1 MTPLQTASA
10 ICYNQQNSHGASI
23 MKTLALSLLLGLAL
37 AQADCT
43 YSQSGNVDVTWK
55 AFKTP
60 MKLGVGGHFTDVG
73 YKGAHQNAKEL
84 QALLSGSS
92 VNIAVASVDSNN
104 KGRDEKLLNAFF
116 KQMAGP
122 DISATVRSLK
132 SDGGADTGI
141 VTVAVVM
148 NGVTRDVPMKYS
160 YADNTISASGVID
173 LMDFKAQAALKSIN
187 TACYD
192 LHQGKTW
199 SDVEIGFT
207 MPVKAACK

>member
-1 MTPLQTASA
+1 
-10 ICYNQQNSHGASI
+10 
-23 MKTLALSLLLGLAL
+23 MKTLALSLLLGLTL

-43 YSQSGNVDVTWK
+43 FTQFGSVDVTWK

-60 MKLGVGGHFTDVG
+60 MKVGVGGHFTDVS
-73 YKGAHQNAKEL
+73 YKGANQNAKDL

-122 DISATVRSLK
+122 DITAKIVKLEEK
-132 SDGGADTGI
+132 SGI
-141 VTVAVVM
+141 VTAVVTM

-160 YADNTISASGVID
+160 FSDGKLRADGVID
-173 LMDFKAQAALKSIN
+173 LIDFKAQKALASIN
-187 TACYD
+187 TACYN

-199 SDVEIGFT
+199 SDVNIGFT
-207 MPVKAACK
+207 MDIKADCTK

>member
-1 MTPLQTASA
+1 
-10 ICYNQQNSHGASI
+10 
-23 MKTLALSLLLGLAL
+23 MKTLALSLLLGLTL

-43 YSQSGNVDVTWK
+43 FSQSGSVDVTWK

-60 MKLGVGGHFTDVG
+60 MKVGVGGHFTDVS
-73 YKGAHQNAKEL
+73 YKGAHQNAKDL

-92 VNIAVASVDSNN
+92 VNISVASVDSNN

-132 SDGGADTGI
+132 SDSGADTGI

-160 YADNTISASGVID
+160 YKDNTLSASGVID
-173 LMDFKAQAALKSIN
+173 LADFKAQAALKSIN
-187 TACYD
+187 TACYE

-199 SDVEIGFT
+199 SDVEIGFI

>member
-1 MTPLQTASA
+1 
-10 ICYNQQNSHGASI
+10 
-23 MKTLALSLLLGLAL
+23 MKTLALSLLLGLTL

-43 YSQSGNVDVTWK
+43 FTQSGGVDVTWK

-60 MKLGVGGHFTDVG
+60 MKAGVGGHFTDVS
-73 YKGAHQNAKEL
+73 YKGAHQNAKDL
-84 QALLSGSS
+84 QALLTGSS
-92 VNIAVASVDSNN
+92 VSIAVASVDSNN

-122 DISATVRSLK
+122 DIAATVRSLK
-132 SDGGADTGI
+132 SDSGADTGI

-160 YADNTISASGVID
+160 YADNILSASGVID
-173 LMDFKAQAALKSIN
+173 LADFKAQAALESIN